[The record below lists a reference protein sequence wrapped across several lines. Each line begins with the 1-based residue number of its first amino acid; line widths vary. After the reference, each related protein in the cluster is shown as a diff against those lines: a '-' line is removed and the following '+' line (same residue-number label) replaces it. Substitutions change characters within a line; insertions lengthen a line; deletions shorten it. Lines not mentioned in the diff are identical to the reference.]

1 MPIPPD
7 DATDLTISLF
17 GGPVT
22 QPKSVDPAALR
33 RAMRYGERAR
43 ERLRGKSFRAAE
55 VELRSGWFQR
65 GETTEWEWVRA
76 AVRVGFESEADEEE

>member
-1 MPIPPD
+1 MRSSE

-17 GGPVT
+17 EST
-22 QPKSVDPAALR
+22 DSQPKSVDPAALR

-43 ERLRGKSFRAAE
+43 ERFAGQTFRAVEA
-55 VELRSGWFQR
+55 ELRAGWFQR

-76 AVRVGFESEADEEE
+76 AVRVGFELDADEEL